1 MQSKCVSFVNG
12 RAFSMVCC
20 YNHVINKLSFF
31 HLAFENKE
39 ETKLS
44 NNLLLGIDL
53 LVYITTCD
61 VATMNE
67 CKKIWQE
74 S

>member
-1 MQSKCVSFVNG
+1 MQSKCVSFVNS
-12 RAFSMVCC
+12 RAFYMVCC
-20 YNHVINKLSFF
+20 YNHVINKFSFF

-44 NNLLLGIDL
+44 NNLL
-53 LVYITTCD
+53 VYISTCD